1 MKNILLLLMV
11 LLSSVA
17 FGQIDDGNTGFSIP
31 PVNFP
36 PPITPPTPAIPNTN
50 SPFPP
55 SIKDPMPTSSSRSIP
70 ENSNFKF
77 YQNNDFISRGDE
89 YLEKMN
95 TNKGGDGGDYKAFR
109 KNQYLGDFKTNSQK
123 VRVSY
128 RDHQAEDGDEVRI
141 WVNDRVLKSR
151 IYLTNRLQGFE
162 LDLKPGF
169 NKIEFEAL
177 NQGSS
182 GPNTAEFTIVDD
194 NGSVISSNRW
204 DLATGFKASI
214 IIVKE

>member
-1 MKNILLLLMV
+1 M
-11 LLSSVA
+11 A
-17 FGQIDDGNTGFSIP
+17 QIDDGNSGFSIP
-31 PVNFP
+31 PINIPPPVKAPTPFP
-36 PPITPPTPAIPNTN
+36 PTTN

-55 SIKDPMPTSSSRSIP
+55 SIKDPMPSSSSSRTIK
-70 ENSNFKF
+70 EERNFSL

-89 YLEKMN
+89 YLEKLN

-109 KNQYLGDFKTNSQK
+109 KNQYLGDFKTSSQK
-123 VRVSY
+123 VKVSY

-141 WVNDRVLKSR
+141 WVNDRVYKSR
-151 IYLTNRLQGFE
+151 IYLTNRPQGIE
-162 LDLKPGF
+162 LELKPGF

-182 GPNTAEFTIVDD
+182 GPNTAEFTVVDD

>member
-1 MKNILLLLMV
+1 MKYFFLLFTV
-11 LLSSVA
+11 LFSTFASA
-17 FGQIDDGNTGFSIP
+17 QIDVGNSGFSIP
-31 PVNFP
+31 PINFP
-36 PPITPPTPAIPNTN
+36 PPIKTPAPVNPTIN

-55 SIKDPMPTSSSRSIP
+55 SINDPMPSSSTRTIP
-70 ENSNFKF
+70 EERNFKF

-89 YLEKMN
+89 YLEKLN

-109 KNQYLGDFKTNSQK
+109 KNQYLGDFKTTSQK

-141 WVNDRVLKSR
+141 WINDRVLKSR

-162 LDLKPGF
+162 LDLQPGF
-169 NKIEFEAL
+169 NKIDFEAL
-177 NQGSS
+177 NQGAS
-182 GPNTAEFTIVDD
+182 GPNTAEFTVVDE
-194 NGSVISSNRW
+194 NGLVISSNRW
-204 DLATGFKASI
+204 DLATGFKATI